1 MLERSITGP
10 AQVQQNIVVTLQ
22 TDICD
27 ETKLTMRYDALIVVR
42 VDTHL
47 VALEIKGIL
56 AEFGMFQFILVQI
69 WPPPE
74 PSIDDMWEPLPSSY
88 L

>member
-1 MLERSITGP
+1 M
-10 AQVQQNIVVTLQ
+10 TLQ
-22 TDICD
+22 TYVYN
-27 ETKLTMRYDALIVVR
+27 ETKLTMRYDALVVVR
-42 VDTHL
+42 VDAHL

-56 AEFGMFQFILVQI
+56 AELGMFQFILVQI

-74 PSIDDMWEPLPSSY
+74 SGIDDMWEPFPSSY